1 MTTTPATIYIV
12 DDDPSFRVAIAR
24 LLRAAGY
31 QVVLYESGQQLL
43 ANAPGMGAGCIL
55 LDIRMPELDGLELQE
70 RLNEIGSPLP
80 IVFLTG
86 HGSIETSVQAIK
98 AGAEDV
104 LTKPVS
110 KSTLIEAIER
120 SLLRH
125 GERRDQRSKA
135 AIPTDTSTPI
145 DFRVE
150 LPGGLDAR
158 FCEVMDAAPVMIWVS
173 DTDKQCV
180 WFNRPWL
187 TFTGRDMQQEF
198 GNGWSQGVHPEDFD
212 RCLETSISMHGRNSG
227 WSIGCAVT
235 IARIVGL
242 MTQGFRALPGMVPFL
257 DTSAPVPISTSTGK
271 PRANCVA
278 VS

>member
-1 MTTTPATIYIV
+1 MTATPATIYIV

-43 ANAPGMGAGCIL
+43 ANAPGTGAGCIL

-120 SLLRH
+120 ALARAR
-125 GERRDQRSKA
+125 ERSDQRPNA
-135 AIPTDTSTPI
+135 AIATASTPTDFPI
-145 DFRVE
+145 E

-173 DTDKQCV
+173 GTDKQCI

-187 TFTGRDMQQEF
+187 IFTGRSMSQEL
-198 GNGWSQGVHPEDFD
+198 GDG
-212 RCLETSISMHGRNSG
+212 
-227 WSIGCAVT
+227 
-235 IARIVGL
+235 
-242 MTQGFRALPGMVPFL
+242 
-257 DTSAPVPISTSTGK
+257 
-271 PRANCVA
+271 
-278 VS
+278 